1 MNIRLPGLAAL
12 SLVLAAGCASNDQAV
27 RTVDPKQLDADQAY
41 MAQVEASGRKAGVRV
56 VWINPPTRKH
66 EQVARND

>member
-12 SLVLAAGCASNDQAV
+12 SLVLVAGCASNDQAI
-27 RTVDPKQLDADQAY
+27 RTVDPKDLSADQAY
-41 MAQVEASGRKAGVRV
+41 VAAVEQASRRAGVRV
-56 VWINPPTRKH
+56 VWINPPTRKP